1 MTGNGRADLALIA
14 VVDVLVSA
22 WSTDDR
28 PLRRKS
34 IIDRVI
40 RLRTDMTEEGVVA
53 ALNRLRRMGQ
63 VSLFND
69 TRGPLVAIG
78 RNWIET

>member
-1 MTGNGRADLALIA
+1 
-14 VVDVLVSA
+14 
-22 WSTDDR
+22 
-28 PLRRKS
+28 
-34 IIDRVI
+34 
-40 RLRTDMTEEGVVA
+40 MTEEGVVA